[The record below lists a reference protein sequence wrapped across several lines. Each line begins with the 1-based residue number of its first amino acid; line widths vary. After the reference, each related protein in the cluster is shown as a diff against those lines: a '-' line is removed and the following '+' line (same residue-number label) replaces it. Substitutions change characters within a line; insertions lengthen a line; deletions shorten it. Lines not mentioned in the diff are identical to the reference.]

1 MNIRAYIESGI
12 LERFVMGETNEAE
25 SLEVMNMS
33 KNHPEV
39 QAEIEAIEETL
50 MDFAKLGAVK
60 PKSDTKTKLMDVL
73 FEADNKTVEFKAAE
87 NREMNNVV
95 SIQSGVSR
103 YKIWLAA
110 ASIAL
115 LISVGSNFLLY
126 KNWVKSEN
134 AFLALNTEK
143 QSLVDNQKTLEASYN
158 ELSNNWQKITSET
171 VVQVKLKGIS
181 IQPDALATL
190 YYDNSNKDVYL
201 QINKLNEAPEGKQF
215 QLWAIVDGTPVDA
228 GVFDANNE
236 STLIKL
242 KQSEKPAIF
251 AVTIENKGGSPTP
264 TLDKMVL
271 IGNVQS

>member
-1 MNIRAYIESGI
+1 
-12 LERFVMGETNEAE
+12 MGETNEAE

-50 MDFAKLGAVK
+50 MDFAKLGAVQ
-60 PKSDTKTKLMDVL
+60 PKADTKSKLMDVL
-73 FEADNKTVEFKAAE
+73 FESDNKTVEFKVPEAKE
-87 NREMNNVV
+87 VSKVV
-95 SIQSGVSR
+95 SIQSGSK
-103 YKIWLAA
+103 YKVWLAA

-115 LISVGSNFLLY
+115 LVSVGSNFVLY
-126 KNWVKSEN
+126 NNWVKSES
-134 AFLALNTEK
+134 AFLALNSEK

-158 ELSNNWQKITSET
+158 ELSSNWQKITSET

-181 IQPDALATL
+181 VQPDALATL

-201 QINKLNEAPEGKQF
+201 QINKLAEAPEGKQF

-228 GVFDANNE
+228 GVFDANSE

-242 KQSEKPAIF
+242 KQSEKPAVF

-264 TLDKMVL
+264 TLDQMVL

>member
-1 MNIRAYIESGI
+1 MNIRDYIESGI

-39 QAEIEAIEETL
+39 QAEIEAIEDTL
-50 MDFAKLGAVK
+50 MDFSNLGAVK
-60 PKSDTKTKLMDVL
+60 PKAETKSKLMDVL
-73 FEADNKTVEFKAAE
+73 FEEESKTVEFKAPE
-87 NREMNNVV
+87 VKETSRVV
-95 SIQSGVSR
+95 PIQSGSK
-103 YKIWLAA
+103 YKVWLAA

-115 LISVGSNFLLY
+115 LISVGSNFVLY
-126 KNWVKSEN
+126 NNWVKTEN

-158 ELSNNWQKITSET
+158 ELSSNWQKITSET
-171 VVQVKLKGIS
+171 VVQVKLKGIND
-181 IQPDALATL
+181 QPEALATL

-201 QINKLNEAPEGKQF
+201 QINKLAEAPEGKQF
-215 QLWAIVDGTPVDA
+215 QLWAIVDGKPLDA

-236 STLIKL
+236 SALLKL

-251 AVTIENKGGSPTP
+251 AVTIENRGGSTTP
-264 TLDKMVL
+264 TLDQMVL